1 MIVSLTANMDS
12 RDASA
17 CKNPSG
23 KVESASPEKS
33 QLYAYHYQN
42 IKTLFISISYNNIFY
57 QYSKSLKMFT
67 TDWTMDNWT
76 YPNPQ
81 AKLNLLGTALREANP
96 AILGV
101 ALTQSR
107 PDLLKV

>member
-1 MIVSLTANMDS
+1 
-12 RDASA
+12 
-17 CKNPSG
+17 
-23 KVESASPEKS
+23 
-33 QLYAYHYQN
+33 
-42 IKTLFISISYNNIFY
+42 
-57 QYSKSLKMFT
+57 
-67 TDWTMDNWT
+67 MDNWT